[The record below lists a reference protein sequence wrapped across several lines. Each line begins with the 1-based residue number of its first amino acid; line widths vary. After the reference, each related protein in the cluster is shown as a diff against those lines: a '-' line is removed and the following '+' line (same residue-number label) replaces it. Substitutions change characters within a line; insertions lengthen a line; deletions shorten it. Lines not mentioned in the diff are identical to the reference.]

1 MGGEGPLIGYCVGRG
16 TSDRLLCGG
25 EGPLIGYCVG
35 RGTSDRLVWGEGPLI
50 GYCVGGGTSDR
61 LPLIGVGR
69 ATLAPMPHYLFE
81 KTA

>member
-1 MGGEGPLIGYCVGRG
+1 MWGRG

-35 RGTSDRLVWGEGPLI
+35 VEGPLI

-61 LPLIGVGR
+61 LLCGER
-69 ATLAPMPHYLFE
+69 DL
-81 KTA
+81 